1 MTTAPTVGVWAYA
14 PKLVRN
20 YLISKLDPAIR
31 VATEVPA
38 NRPSLLVTITTA
50 STNGGN
56 NIALSPRRVVIRCYH
71 PNEAAAGELAELV
84 YAQMRSA
91 QYTPGNGIRNVVDVG
106 TPASFPDPDD
116 STPRFQMTL
125 DILLRAT
132 VNH

>member
-1 MTTAPTVGVWAYA
+1 MTTAPAVGVWAYA
-14 PKLVRN
+14 PKVVRN
-20 YLISKLDPAIR
+20 YLVSVLDPAIR

-50 STNGGN
+50 PTGGGD

-84 YAQMRSA
+84 FAHMKSA
-91 QYTPGNGIRNVVDVG
+91 YCMPGNGIRDVVVVG
-106 TPASFPDPDD
+106 TPALFPDPDD

-132 VNH
+132 V